1 MASTPSDFGVVIPAK
16 EEHLHWV
23 RGTCA
28 SVRHFMGETPICVI
42 LDGDRFPEQLSRT
55 YDVGVIRGHELEPE
69 ALRSVGRGSI
79 KGKNAA
85 LWASPFETFV
95 SVDADT
101 VVWGD
106 LRTLATFESADFILD
121 AAVEPARSVMDV
133 HAVASSIPEFDAR
146 RHVAEFVNTGVLR
159 RRGTLDLER
168 YVELLRFSE
177 LHPNLLFL
185 DQGIFNLMVFEA
197 ADRGDVRV
205 RHRELQVMTGRTSRE
220 ELAQRF
226 AFVDS
231 EPRVTGDPVVL
242 HWVGSP
248 KPRVRGSETDYFA
261 PMTYFRR
268 RYRRTARGETGARLS
283 DDLALRIEDMLC
295 TDWRGTNLRGR
306 SRSAAAPFG
315 SAVRDVQGARSGRDT
330 GRSSRASPP
339 NAQGTRLA
347 SGEVLGDGASRRDLY
362 RPR

>member
-1 MASTPSDFGVVIPAK
+1 MNDLRFGVVIPAK
-16 EEHLHWV
+16 QEHLHWV

-28 SVRHFMGETPICVI
+28 SVWHFMEGTPICVI
-42 LDGDRFPEQLSRT
+42 LDGELVPDDLARAPGVS
-55 YDVGVIRGHELEPE
+55 VIRRDELEPPV
-69 ALRSVGRGSI
+69 LRSTFGSLRA
-79 KGKNAA
+79 KNAA
-85 LWASPFETFV
+85 LWAAPFERFLLL
-95 SVDADT
+95 DADA

-106 LRTLATFESADFILD
+106 MRKVVDSERFDFVLD
-121 AAVEPARSVMDV
+121 DGGEPARSVMDID
-133 HAVASSIPEFDAR
+133 AVARVLPEFDAR
-146 RHVAEFVNTGVLR
+146 PHEQRFANNGAYFGRRGVLD
-159 RRGTLDLER
+159 LDEYLELMR
-168 YVELLRFSE
+168 LSNE
-177 LHPNLLFL
+177 HPGMLYGS
-185 DQGIFNLMVFEA
+185 QGIFNLMVLRALERGEIRV
-197 ADRGDVRV
+197 DR
-205 RHRELQVMTGRTSRE
+205 RELQVMTGRTSRE

-306 SRSAAAPFG
+306 VARL
-315 SAVRDVQGARSGRDT
+315 RRRSGQRYARIKPALRRATPDRVVGLRRN
-330 GRSSRASPP
+330 GRARAD
-339 NAQGTRLA
+339 
-347 SGEVLGDGASRRDLY
+347 E
-362 RPR
+362 RPESDQP